1 VVVSPLGPLAGR
13 TVAVTRAAEQAGPL
27 VTRLEALGAE
37 VFEVPLIAIADPIDG
52 GAALHAAVASL
63 DTYDWVVLTSP
74 NAARRFLDTIPAA
87 AGLPKIAA
95 VGPGTAQVVLDRG
108 HVVDL
113 IPMRVIGEGLV
124 EAFARGPGRV
134 LFPRAEVAR
143 VVVAEGLTD
152 KGWTV
157 DVVDAYRTVPAPV
170 TPDHVRALL
179 TADVVVLTSSST
191 ATATAAALAGA
202 IPKSVVSM
210 GIATTLTANNI
221 GLPVAITAD
230 PSTIDGLLAACVACV
245 AAVQRD

>member
-1 VVVSPLGPLAGR
+1 VASELPLAGR

-27 VTRLEALGAE
+27 VTRLEALGAL
-37 VFEVPLIAIADPIDG
+37 VFEVPLIAITDPLDG
-52 GAALHAAVASL
+52 GAALRAAAAAL

-74 NAARRFLDTIPAA
+74 NAARRFLDAVGSGPVS
-87 AGLPKIAA
+87 PRIAA

-108 HVVDL
+108 RSVDL
-113 IPMRVIGEGLV
+113 IPQRVIGEGLV

-143 VVVAEGLTD
+143 AVVAEGLTD

-170 TPDHVRALL
+170 TPDHVKALL

-191 ATATAAALAGA
+191 ATATASALAGA
-202 IPKSVVSM
+202 APQRVVSM

-230 PSTIDGLLAACVACV
+230 PSTIDGLLAACI
-245 AAVQRD
+245 AAVRS

>member
-1 VVVSPLGPLAGR
+1 VASELPLAGR

-27 VTRLEALGAE
+27 VTRLEALGAL
-37 VFEVPLIAIADPIDG
+37 VFEVPLIAIADPLDG
-52 GAALHAAVASL
+52 GAALRAAVAAL

-74 NAARRFLDTIPAA
+74 NAARRFLDAVGSGPVS
-87 AGLPKIAA
+87 PRIAA

-108 HVVDL
+108 RGVDL
-113 IPMRVIGEGLV
+113 IPQRAIGEGLV

-143 VVVAEGLTD
+143 AVVAEGLAD

-170 TPDHVRALL
+170 TPDHVKALL

-191 ATATAAALAGA
+191 ATATASALAGA
-202 IPKSVVSM
+202 APQRVVSM

-230 PSTIDGLLAACVACV
+230 PSTIDGLLAACI
-245 AAVQRD
+245 AAVRS